1 KVAVKMFFETVG
13 FPDKQFED
21 ELICLRRAKHKNI
34 VRCLGY
40 CFDAQREL
48 VPYNGECVLGE
59 IRRRLLC
66 FEYLPN
72 KSLHDY
78 LEDGSHGHEWATRYQ
93 LIEGIC
99 QGVHYLHSV
108 ERINHLDL

>member
-1 KVAVKMFFETVG
+1 
-13 FPDKQFED
+13 
-21 ELICLRRAKHKNI
+21 KNI

-40 CFDAQREL
+40 CFDAQGEL
-48 VPYNGECVLGE
+48 VPYNGKCVLGE
-59 IRRRLLC
+59 TRRRLLC

-78 LEDGSHGHEWATRYQ
+78 LKDGSHGHEWATRYQ

-99 QGVHYLHSV
+99 QGVRYLHGV
-108 ERINHLDL
+108 QRINHLDLKPENILLSADMVPKIADFGLSRRFS